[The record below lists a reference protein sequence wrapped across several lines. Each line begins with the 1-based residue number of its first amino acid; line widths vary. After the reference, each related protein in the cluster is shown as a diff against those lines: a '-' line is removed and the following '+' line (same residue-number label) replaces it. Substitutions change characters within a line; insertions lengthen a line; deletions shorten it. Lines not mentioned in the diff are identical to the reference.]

1 VILTVEH
8 LGVSFGGLKAL
19 YDVSTQVQE
28 GECLGIIG
36 PNGAGKTTF
45 FNLLTGFLRPT
56 QGLIFLESQDVS
68 QLSAA
73 KRSQLGMV
81 RTFQIVSPFKRLSVV
96 EQLMVAI
103 WAKHPLIAKCE
114 VRDRSLDILAR
125 VGLQTHANQP
135 AENLSHGDQKRL
147 EIARVVA
154 ASPRVAL
161 FDEPAGG
168 LSHREI
174 SGVIALIHELNS
186 KGLTVLLVE
195 HVLHVVR
202 EVCHRVMVLSEGS
215 KIAEGSPKEISQ
227 NPEVISAYL
236 GREVATFAGN

>member
-1 VILTVEH
+1 VILTAEH
-8 LGVSFGGLKAL
+8 LGVRFGGLKAL
-19 YDVSTQVQE
+19 NNINMQVQE

-45 FNLLTGFLRPT
+45 FNLLTGFLSPT
-56 QGLIFLESQDVS
+56 EGSIFLDGQDVTH
-68 QLSAA
+68 LSAA
-73 KRSQLGMV
+73 KRSQLGIV
-81 RTFQIVSPFKRLSVV
+81 RTFQIVSPFKRLSVA

-103 WAKHPLIAKCE
+103 WAKHPLIGKCE
-114 VRDRSLDILAR
+114 VRERSIDILAR
-125 VGLQTHANQP
+125 VGLQTHADQP

-154 ASPRVAL
+154 ATPRVAL

-174 SGVIALIHELNS
+174 DGVIALIHELNS

-195 HVLHVVR
+195 HVLHVVK
-202 EVCHRVMVLSEGS
+202 EVCHRVMVLSEGI
-215 KIAEGSPKEISQ
+215 KIAEGLPKEVAQ